1 MSRQLQQFKE
11 QMENGRLAQSFL
23 VVGPEKTGKFDTVVK
38 MAGLLNNF
46 DDEQVGLARKG
57 EIADIILV
65 ETEISK
71 NKTENNDRGNNIKSR
86 ESETIKSEKQIES
99 VNRLKTRK
107 LKNSITKENIDDVMT
122 SINLKNFQFQK
133 KVLIIKEANKMTN
146 TAVNSLLKLIEE
158 PNKDL
163 VIFLLVNNE
172 DDILATV
179 KSRCQIIRFSFK
191 EDKKISEFV
200 KNNYANIEN
209 EVLQDIVSLSGGR
222 IELAREYATDIKKMK
237 LAKEVR
243 DKFRKAL
250 RSGKIEQI
258 KLVDELVKNEDNFL
272 WVINEW
278 IWYLKD
284 FLEKNIKDGQSELVI
299 KKVYD
304 ILNKLLETRELIQN
318 SNANKKIQL
327 ENFFV
332 QI

>member
-1 MSRQLQQFKE
+1 MTKQLQQFKE
-11 QMENGRLAQSFL
+11 QIENGRLVQSFL
-23 VVGPEKTGKFDTVVK
+23 IVGPEKTGKFDTVVK

-46 DDEQVGLARKG
+46 NDEQIRSARRG
-57 EIADIILV
+57 EIADVILV

-71 NKTENNDRGNNIKSR
+71 NKTENNKRGNNIKNR
-86 ESETIKSEKQIES
+86 ESQTTKSKKQIES

-107 LKNSITKENIDDVMT
+107 LKDSITKENIDDVMT

-163 VIFLLVNNE
+163 IIFLLVNNE
-172 DDILATV
+172 DEILATV
-179 KSRCQIIRFSFK
+179 KSRCQIIRFSFEK
-191 EDKKISEFV
+191 NDKIGEFI
-200 KNNYANIEN
+200 KRNYANIKDKD
-209 EVLQDIVSLSGGR
+209 LQDIIALSGGR
-222 IELAREYATDIKKMK
+222 IELANEYATDIKKIK
-237 LAKEVR
+237 KAKEMR

-250 RSGKIEQI
+250 RGGKIEQI
-258 KLVDELVKNEDNFL
+258 KLVDELVKNEENFL

-284 FLEKNIKDGQSELVI
+284 FLEKNIQDGQSIAVI
-299 KKVYD
+299 KKIHTILKELLNTRD
-304 ILNKLLETRELIQN
+304 IIQS
-318 SNANKKIQL
+318 SNVSKKVQL